1 MKVAKWG
8 VNKFLE
14 ALKLDSNRALR
25 LGRMIWMNVLQMF
38 FVFEDLYWKFF
49 RALEAWICKVSLIC
63 SLSVFIEAFELDF
76 NEFWDLEGWL
86 ECFDFKCSLY
96 LKVEVL
102 DVLGGFGAWFQQ
114 SFKTSECFWIPHI
127 KTKKCLYL

>member
-38 FVFEDLYWKFF
+38 FVFEDL
-49 RALEAWICKVSLIC
+49 
-63 SLSVFIEAFELDF
+63 
-76 NEFWDLEGWL
+76 
-86 ECFDFKCSLY
+86 
-96 LKVEVL
+96 
-102 DVLGGFGAWFQQ
+102 
-114 SFKTSECFWIPHI
+114 
-127 KTKKCLYL
+127 